1 VTRPNTPIVA
11 IAILF
16 CTYVGLLSYK
26 SQNNYNPEDDIYCLN
41 ICWWK
46 LLKFYFFWD
55 RDPATAAA
63 IPLAKRAA
71 APAAKPTPII
81 PSETANAT
89 LTYEHFTNT
98 KGKLVSCRRLQ

>member
-46 LLKFYFFWD
+46 LFKFYFFWD

-81 PSETANAT
+81 PSENS
-89 LTYEHFTNT
+89 N
-98 KGKLVSCRRLQ
+98 CNIDI

>member
-16 CTYVGLLSYK
+16 CTYVGLLSYNK
-26 SQNNYNPEDDIYCLN
+26 SQNNYNPEDDIYCLKF
-41 ICWWK
+41 CWWT
-46 LLKFYFFWD
+46 LLFYFFWD

-81 PSETANAT
+81 PSETANPT
-89 LTYEHFTNT
+89 LTTEDFTNT
-98 KGKLVSCRRLQ
+98 KGQLVSFGRLQ